1 MRRPDFLIIGA
12 MKAGTTTLHRDLSQH
27 PQIFLSDP
35 KEPNDLVSDD
45 VLTDKGLQA
54 YTGLFAGAR
63 PDQLCG
69 EASTTYTRE
78 PRHTGAAARALQV
91 CGANLKLI
99 YVVRDPFERAV
110 SHYRYAFLRG
120 RTNRAPEVELIEN
133 PEYAQVSDYA
143 RQLAPWRSRFGDD
156 AILIVNFRDY
166 IKARKETVTEVLR
179 FLGLEATTIDYDVS
193 QRFNASD
200 DVKVTRGFVEKLTNS
215 PAFQRRLKPLLGPTL
230 RRFGKAALLRRGDEP
245 PPVPVDTA
253 FRQRFE
259 KSIAPE
265 SANLAKMAFVSQLS
279 SRGIELIETTGN
291 SKGIDDG
298 RV

>member
-91 CGANLKLI
+91 CGPNLKLI

-120 RTNRAPEVELIEN
+120 RTKGPPEAELLGN

-143 RQLAPWRSRFGDD
+143 RQLAPWREAFGDD
-156 AILIVNFRDY
+156 AILIVNFKDY
-166 IKARKETVTEVLR
+166 IKARRDIVSQVLR
-179 FLGLEATTIDYDVS
+179 FLEVDATSLELDVS
-193 QRFNASD
+193 RRFNASD
-200 DVKVTRGFVEKLTNS
+200 DVRVSRGVVEKIIS
-215 PAFQRRLKPLLGPTL
+215 SAAYQRGLKPLLGPAL
-230 RRFGKAALLRRGDEP
+230 RSVGKAALLRRGEEP
-245 PPVPVDTA
+245 PPVSVDPA

-259 KSIAPE
+259 HTISLE
-265 SANLAKMAFVSQLS
+265 TVDLAKISSTARLS
-279 SRGIELIETTGN
+279 SLCRPLTEC
-291 SKGIDDG
+291 
-298 RV
+298 